1 MLIER
6 KVFELPTEDQHSLK
20 VIEIGEMKK
29 VQTKFGVKDKFTIK
43 IEVLDQ
49 KAEEGDGP
57 IYVFQTFTP
66 SIGEKAQLGKFLRRL
81 GFNTSEGTFEMDDL
95 LGFRFSATIVHN
107 EGTSGNT
114 YANLVIE
121 TAKALRGKN
130 EPASKP
136 APVQPISDE
145 DIPF

>member
-6 KVFELPTEDQHSLK
+6 KVYELPTEDQHALK

-29 VQTKFGVKDKFTIK
+29 VQTKFGVKDKFTVK

-49 KAEEGDGP
+49 KSTESDDP
-57 IYVFQTFTP
+57 IYVFQTFSP

-81 GFNTSEGTFEMDDL
+81 GFNTSEGTFEMDDI
-95 LGFRFSATIVHN
+95 LGFRFTATIVHN
-107 EGTSGNT
+107 EGTGGVT

-121 TAKALRGKN
+121 TAKALKSKN

-136 APVQPISDE
+136 APAKPVSE
-145 DIPF
+145 EEIPF